1 MKKRIKEKAIDLFYK
16 KGYFATSMS
25 NIALGS
31 GIQKASIYHHY
42 SRKEDILFDIL
53 ITTLD
58 DLIEYL
64 DDSLYGVKEVENR
77 LRVAIRSH
85 IKFHCDRQKEVL
97 IADSELRGLTAKN
110 YKSIV
115 ARRDAYEAKFQE
127 IIQEGIHQGIF
138 LETDVKVISY
148 AVLTMCTTVATWFN
162 PSGRLPKE
170 DIMHIYEE
178 FVLNGLKVERGRREN
193 GQ

>member
-1 MKKRIKEKAIDLFYK
+1 MTQMKKRIKDTAIDLFYK

-25 NIALGS
+25 NIAIGS

-53 ITTLD
+53 IATLD
-58 DLIEYL
+58 DLIEYI

-127 IIQEGIHQGIF
+127 IIREGINQGIF
-138 LETDVKVISY
+138 FETDVKVVSY
-148 AVLTMCTTVATWFN
+148 AALTMCTAVATWFN
-162 PSGRLPKE
+162 PSGRLLKE

-178 FVLNGLKVERGRREN
+178 FVLNGLKMEREE
-193 GQ
+193 